1 MTVTWVRQSVLIL
14 VLLMAATACIA
25 AFDWDMTLARYFYR
39 PDQGFYLADRQPW
52 QLLYRYGEKP
62 AFMLGSAALL
72 TYLAGFVTTRMVRY
86 RLAALFL
93 ALVLVIGPGLVVN
106 SLLKGQWGRP
116 RPRHLVELGGT
127 MQFHQPW
134 QPGPVPRNAS
144 FPAGHPAAAF
154 YFSAPY
160 FLLRKSRP
168 RQARWWLYGGALF
181 GIMMGIARIVQG
193 GHFLSDVIWSAG
205 LVYLTMLILAAL
217 LKLDERLDDREDVP
231 QKRDV
236 AG

>member
-1 MTVTWVRQSVLIL
+1 MSTTLVRQLALIL
-14 VLLMAATACIA
+14 FVLVAATAGIA
-25 AFDWDMTLARYFYR
+25 AMDWDLALARRFYR
-39 PDQGFYLADRQPW
+39 AGDGFYLGGEQPW
-52 QLLYRYGEKP
+52 SLLYRYGERP
-62 AFMLGSAALL
+62 AYLVGIAALL
-72 TYLAGFVTTRMVRY
+72 VYLGSFVTTRMLRY

-93 ALVLVIGPGLVVN
+93 ALSLVIGPGLVVN

-160 FLLRKSRP
+160 FLLRTTRP
-168 RQARWWLYGGALF
+168 RQARYWLYGGALF
-181 GIMMGIARIVQG
+181 GILMGAARIVQG
-193 GHFLSDVIWSAG
+193 GHFLSDVLWSAG
-205 LVYLTMLILAAL
+205 LVYMTMMLLAAL
-217 LKLDERLDDREDVP
+217 LKLDERMAVDGDR
-231 QKRDV
+231 
-236 AG
+236 

>member
-1 MTVTWVRQSVLIL
+1 MTTTWVRQSVLIL
-14 VLLMAATACIA
+14 VLLVAATVCIA
-25 AFDWDMTLARYFYR
+25 AFGLDLTLARYFYR
-39 PDQGFYLADRQPW
+39 PGEGFYLGNEQPW
-52 QLLYRYGEKP
+52 QFLYRHGERP
-62 AFMLGSAALL
+62 AYLIGITALL
-72 TYLAGFVTTRMVRY
+72 VYLASFVTTRMVRY

-93 ALVLVIGPGLVVN
+93 ALSLVIGPGLVVN
-106 SLLKGQWGRP
+106 SLLKGEWGRP

-168 RQARWWLYGGALF
+168 IQARWWLYSGALF

-193 GHFLSDVIWSAG
+193 GHFLSDVVWSAG

-217 LKLDERLDDREDVP
+217 LRLDERLDDGKTP
-231 QKRDV
+231 LKNDV

>member
-1 MTVTWVRQSVLIL
+1 MTTTWVRQSALIL
-14 VLLMAATACIA
+14 VLLVAATVSIA
-25 AFDWDMTLARYFYR
+25 AFGWDLTLARHFYR
-39 PDQGFYLADRQPW
+39 PDEGFYLGGEQPW
-52 QLLYRYGEKP
+52 SLLYRYGERP
-62 AFMLGSAALL
+62 AYIVGGAALL
-72 TYLAGFVTTRMVRY
+72 VYLGSLVTARMLKY

-93 ALVLVIGPGLVVN
+93 ALSLVIGPGLVVN
-106 SLLKGQWGRP
+106 SLLKGEWGRP

-181 GIMMGIARIVQG
+181 GILMGAARIVQG

-217 LKLDERLDDREDVP
+217 LKLDERLDVGKTT
-231 QKRDV
+231 QKD
-236 AG
+236 AASG